1 MKDEKKAPW
10 SRAAMATATALDIK
24 TKILA
29 KIFVQPLCR
38 MHGYDVHVASC
49 TYVHV

>member
-1 MKDEKKAPW
+1 
-10 SRAAMATATALDIK
+10 MATAKALNIK

-29 KIFVQPLCR
+29 KIFVQPLRR

-49 TYVHV
+49 TYVHVWMGDQG